1 MRQAVR
7 ALRRPLRILVF
18 AAFGLSAGF
27 AGEVPSPLFY
37 ESESEFLQDVDN
49 GQFDQ
54 HLELHLL
61 EYSVDSR
68 WTADWADRRYS
79 SSGLL
84 GAYGSI
90 SSQQLFVDS
99 DVALNLFPHERFQ
112 LRYEWKAYQEK
123 RFDVSEQR
131 LDALWYASSGWGIV
145 FTCWPAYQKEEIAG
159 GLGFKIGKP
168 KSTKY
173 LVVRAVDERL
183 IWNEKTESGVRFTG
197 APVRIVADGNFDGGR
212 YRVSGSVDYGLAY
225 EAVDEEP
232 GGDVADRAVRGHQR
246 FADVAVERSSEGWAA
261 GVRLTLGSLARRQE
275 EASGTVFDLDR
286 VYGRVILNG
295 RREMK
300 GWTALG
306 LAGVARQRDDSS
318 SPEYPASAYTMNAFL
333 IGAEGSKRFGKGLDL
348 RAGYLGNF
356 WSGERTGAGDG
367 LLSAREED
375 TYADKVHLRALY
387 TFRPQMAFECLLS
400 QTLSGSRFGG
410 ASLKALLVF

>member
-1 MRQAVR
+1 MR
-7 ALRRPLRILVF
+7 ALRGPVRMLVL
-18 AAFGLSAGF
+18 AAFGLSTGF

-37 ESESEFLQDVDN
+37 ESESEFQQDVDS

-68 WTADWADRRYS
+68 WAADWAARRYS

-99 DVALNLFPHERFQ
+99 DVALNVFPHDRFQ

-123 RFDVSEQR
+123 RFDVSEQH
-131 LDALWYASSGWGIV
+131 LDAVWYATSGWGVV
-145 FTCWPAYQKEEIAG
+145 FTCWPSYQKEEIAG

-168 KSTKY
+168 KSTRY

-183 IWNEKTESGVRFTG
+183 VWNEKSESGVRFTG
-197 APVRIVADGNFDGGR
+197 RPLRIVADGNYDGGR
-212 YRVSGSVDYGLAY
+212 YRASGSVDYGLPY
-225 EAVDEEP
+225 EAVEEAP
-232 GGDVADRAVRGHQR
+232 SVEVADRTVRGHQR
-246 FADVAVERSSEGWAA
+246 FADVAVERSWDGWAA

-275 EASGTVFDLDR
+275 DASGTVFDLDR
-286 VYGRVILNG
+286 AYGRVIVNG

-306 LAGVARQRDDSS
+306 LAGVARQRDDFR

-333 IGAEGSKRFGKGLDL
+333 IGAEGSKRVGKGLDL
-348 RAGYLGNF
+348 RAGYLGNS
-356 WSGERTGAGDG
+356 WRGERMGSGDG

-375 TYADKVHLRALY
+375 TYADKVHFRALY
-387 TFRPQMAFECLLS
+387 TFRPQMAFELLLS

-410 ASLKALLVF
+410 ASLKALLVY